1 MACDMRIA
9 LGQTPPQRK
18 KQIDEAVQRL
28 NKALAVGD
36 IKIKVGPQG
45 AVTFIDGKVR
55 GSVNGILASN
65 KISDTCAYRKLLA
78 AGSPELRK
86 AIQQAEMLA
95 GRKIDPQAVATGTHS
110 HDGGHSWHKGH

>member
-18 KQIDEAVQRL
+18 KQIDEAVERL
-28 NKALAVGD
+28 NKALAIGEV
-36 IKIKVGPQG
+36 KLKVGSNG

-55 GSVNGILASN
+55 GAVAGILGSN

-78 AGSPELRK
+78 TSSPALRN
-86 AIQQAEMLA
+86 AVIQAETLA
-95 GRKIDPQAVATGTHS
+95 GRKINAQAVASGTHS
-110 HDGGHSWHKGH
+110 HDGGKTWHPGH